1 MDLLS
6 TYSTTNNK
14 YVNNESEINQERATT
29 LKPKRSN
36 KHIRLYYYYY
46 YYLLMIVN
54 NEQELTYSE

>member
-29 LKPKRSN
+29 LEPKRSN
-36 KHIRLYYYYY
+36 KHIKLCYYY

-54 NEQELTYSE
+54 NEQEVTYSE